1 VKQLQLQRTE
11 EVLDGLPPIQ
21 YMANVIPLLKH
32 EKSLYDMVHN
42 GVQNFLCWEA
52 VTQPDKDAQYVLG
65 QFILPEMVKNILTAP
80 SSFMY
85 RKHYD
90 SRGQKKADKDWK
102 RFFDFNSRDPPP
114 SNVARGWGLVT
125 LSWEQEIYRLNL
137 LSGRTVQNQKYER
150 SFPAWDALVGLP
162 NSASKFRALGR
173 ALFECKARRER
184 ALIYAS
190 DPYLLRHVLAYLR
203 TTNVE
208 CLHLLEPGTYNAK
221 GGERKNTK
229 EDTVSAF
236 QNPKNN
242 VTALLIPLRKMSDGL
257 NLTAANHVIFL
268 DVHLEPHLYKQAIG
282 RIRRIGQQRPQ
293 HVMFL
298 INDLPLERTT
308 LAFLYMQLGLVH
320 RHPPPD
326 SIRQE
331 CLEHRRAWEAKHWQ
345 EHLHQVV
352 RLRSD
357 ESGEIAARVAGLVS
371 TPIDITPPPP
381 A

>member
-1 VKQLQLQRTE
+1 MLKQYYYICTDFEKKHGGTDLLLVPEEPLDIWNSEPLKAKVKQLQLQRTE

-208 CLHLLEPGTYNAK
+208 CLHLLEPGVLFQTRQFDLRTLPEQ
-221 GGERKNTK
+221 GHPCRERESSSLDWNFVF
-229 EDTVSAF
+229 VSLNHGF
-236 QNPKNN
+236 RVERSFIVCWPGTP
-242 VTALLIPLRKMSDGL
+242 VRHGL
-257 NLTAANHVIFL
+257 VA
-268 DVHLEPHLYKQAIG
+268 G
-282 RIRRIGQQRPQ
+282 RI
-293 HVMFL
+293 L
-298 INDLPLERTT
+298 LDRTLT
-308 LAFLYMQLGLVH
+308 
-320 RHPPPD
+320 
-326 SIRQE
+326 
-331 CLEHRRAWEAKHWQ
+331 
-345 EHLHQVV
+345 
-352 RLRSD
+352 
-357 ESGEIAARVAGLVS
+357 
-371 TPIDITPPPP
+371 
-381 A
+381 